1 MKNFILISLLL
12 SLLGYSKSAISQNAE
27 KPDSLGLP
35 GDNLNLY
42 VVLQLFQ
49 ESKTLDD
56 FEKKINQE
64 SLNVNN
70 LDLNN
75 DGKTDYIK
83 VIDNTT
89 NGAHAIVLQT
99 PINDKETQ
107 DIAVIEVEKD
117 KAGNTVVQ
125 IVGNEELYG
134 KDYII
139 EPKENDSS
147 SKLTNNSN
155 KKKTSDT
162 TISADGKT
170 VIINNN
176 TTNNNYSNGNSTDET
191 PKVYIAIN
199 QWPLIQYMYAP
210 GYVGYVSPWY
220 WSYYPG
226 WWNPWTPWYWNRYY
240 HYHHHQHY
248 YGYYQRTYVYRN
260 QGAQTYYGPRRS
272 SSSMVQRNRTEG
284 RYNTTY
290 KREPIKVD
298 ENRPSRPNPGYQ
310 KPITQPTRDNNPVN
324 PSSPRVRPTPNT
336 QPTPRLE
343 PSPRPRPNTNPS
355 VNPRINRPTQ
365 QPRQNAPIR
374 QPSQN
379 NGGGRRR

>member
-1 MKNFILISLLL
+1 MKNFILVSLLL
-12 SLLGYSKSAISQNAE
+12 SLLGYSKSTISQNAE

-56 FEKKINQE
+56 FEKKLNQE

-83 VIDNTT
+83 VIDNKTD
-89 NGAHAIVLQT
+89 GAHAIVLQT

-117 KAGNTVVQ
+117 KAGNAVVQ
-125 IVGNEELYG
+125 VVGNEELYG

-147 SKLTNNSN
+147 SKLT
-155 KKKTSDT
+155 KD
-162 TISADGKT
+162 
-170 VIINNN
+170 
-176 TTNNNYSNGNSTDET
+176 NYYKNSTET
-191 PKVYIAIN
+191 VESPKVYITIN

-210 GYVGYVSPWY
+210 GYVVYVSPWY
-220 WSYYPG
+220 WSYYPE

-240 HYHHHQHY
+240 YYHYHHHHNHY

-260 QGAQTYYGPRRS
+260 QGANIYYGPRRS

-284 RYNTTY
+284 RYNSTY
-290 KREPIKVD
+290 QREPVKIE
-298 ENRPSRPNPGYQ
+298 ENRPARPNPGYKQ
-310 KPITQPTRDNNPVN
+310 PTTQPTRDNNPVN
-324 PSSPRVRPTPNT
+324 PANPRVRPTPNT
-336 QPTPRLE
+336 RPNPRLE

-355 VNPRINRPTQ
+355 VPRINRPSQ
-365 QPRQNAPIR
+365 PPRQNAPVR

-379 NGGGRRR
+379 SGGGRRR